1 MKYCS
6 DGCRSHKP
14 NHVDKEIENLIA
26 RMLDEET
33 GSGAE
38 NTFSASGGKMGNRR
52 GLVSCDEIQAI
63 FFQDK
68 HLASDTEESLS
79 SQKLGQL
86 RAERRE
92 RVRRAAR
99 RAVVFGL
106 LREGHSS
113 ASSIEV
119 DSNQTADTITGT
131 EPPQLRKCEAVVNGA
146 VVEPSFAKGD
156 WCVRWRS

>member
-14 NHVDKEIENLIA
+14 NHIDKDIENLIA
-26 RMLDEET
+26 RMLDEEP
-33 GSGAE
+33 GSGVE
-38 NTFSASGGKMGNRR
+38 KTLSASRGKKGDRR
-52 GLVSCDEIQAI
+52 VLVSCDEIQTI
-63 FFQDK
+63 FFEHENLDSEIEQN
-68 HLASDTEESLS
+68 LS
-79 SQKLGQL
+79 SQELGQR

-106 LREGHSS
+106 LHEDHAA
-113 ASSIEV
+113 ASSIGGA
-119 DSNQTADTITGT
+119 STKMADKITSA
-131 EPPQLRKCEAVVNGA
+131 EPSLVRKCEAVVNGA